1 MPRTADPAR
10 RQRLVDDVIER
21 LAETG
26 VAAFSLRT
34 LAAALGRSTRVL
46 THHFADKDALLR
58 AVLDRLDERQHQ
70 ALAATPGWADPAV
83 GIGAI
88 VRDAWDRHLGEDE
101 LPRTRLVQEI
111 EGLAAAGR
119 LTGHPPAFVAGR
131 ARFVARA
138 LELRGLD
145 PVDALVR
152 ATLLNNAYAG
162 LQADLLITGERER
175 VTAALD
181 DLCRLAD
188 SWTGPRA

>member
-1 MPRTADPAR
+1 MARTADPAR
-10 RQRLVDDVIER
+10 RARLVDDVIDR

-26 VAAFSLRT
+26 LATFSLRT

-46 THHFADKDALLR
+46 THHFEDKDALLR
-58 AVLDRLDERQHQ
+58 AVLDRLDERQHE

-88 VRDAWDRHLGEDE
+88 VRDAWDRHLSEEE
-101 LPRTRLVQEI
+101 LPRTRLVHEI

-119 LTGHPPAFVAGR
+119 LTGSPPAFVAGR

-145 PVDALVR
+145 PGEALVR

-162 LQADLLITGERER
+162 LQADLLTTGETRR

-181 DLCRLAD
+181 TLCRLAD
-188 SWTGPRA
+188 DWTRPR

>member
-1 MPRTADPAR
+1 MARPADPAR
-10 RQRLVDDVIER
+10 RRRLTDEIIDR

-26 VAAFSLRT
+26 FATFSLRT

-70 ALAATPGWADPAV
+70 ALAATPGWSDPAV
-83 GIGAI
+83 GIGSI
-88 VRDAWDRHLGEDE
+88 VRDSWDRHLSEDE

-119 LTGHPPAFVAGR
+119 LPGHVPAFVAGR

-145 PVDALVR
+145 PADALVK

-162 LQADLLITGERER
+162 LQADRLTTGDADRTR
-175 VTAALD
+175 AALAV
-181 DLCRLAD
+181 LCRLAD
-188 SWTGPRA
+188 SWTAGR